1 MATARPLRDVFAD
14 LAGDPDA
21 HGVDPA
27 ELLREHGHPDL
38 PDALV
43 AEAVTSFAD
52 TAPLEV
58 AEHLAP
64 YVMANS
70 AVPGVA
76 GEVEPG
82 AWLTALADAPPV
94 GADPSAA
101 GLDTADEP
109 GPGTPGEADHTGTVE
124 DPFSLDFGGGTG
136 EGPTALDDGPD
147 GGAGDGA
154 DAVPQLV
161 DTPATGPDPEPA
173 DTGAL
178 PDALDGPDD
187 LGPESD
193 VDDLD
198 A

>member
-27 ELLREHGHPDL
+27 ELLREHGHADL

-82 AWLTALADAPPV
+82 GWLTALADAPPV
-94 GADPSAA
+94 DADPAAA
-101 GLDTADEP
+101 GL
-109 GPGTPGEADHTGTVE
+109 
-124 DPFSLDFGGGTG
+124 
-136 EGPTALDDGPD
+136 
-147 GGAGDGA
+147 
-154 DAVPQLV
+154 
-161 DTPATGPDPEPA
+161 
-173 DTGAL
+173 
-178 PDALDGPDD
+178 
-187 LGPESD
+187 
-193 VDDLD
+193 
-198 A
+198 